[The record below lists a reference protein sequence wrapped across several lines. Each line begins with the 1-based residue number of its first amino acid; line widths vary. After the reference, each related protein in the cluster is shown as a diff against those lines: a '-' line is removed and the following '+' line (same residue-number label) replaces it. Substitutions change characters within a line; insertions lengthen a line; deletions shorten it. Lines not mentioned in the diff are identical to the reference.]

1 MKAIIPILKVVP
13 MYGALGVVV
22 GTVAGLFGVGGG
34 ILMVPAGITIFKREP
49 AVAVGTSLAA
59 IVLIAIAG
67 AYKHHVMG
75 NVDLKLAACMAVG
88 AIVGAWF
95 IGAPLA
101 DKMPGPILKQS
112 FGYFAMCIGFYYTG
126 LPAALWHRLHQ

>member
-1 MKAIIPILKVVP
+1 MGLVVLAG
-13 MYGALGVVV
+13 GAVV
-22 GTVAGLFGVGGG
+22 A
-34 ILMVPAGITIFKREP
+34 
-49 AVAVGTSLAA
+49 AVAVGEVQGLEELAVYEA
-59 IVLIAIAG
+59 FEPCAEGGDGLD
-67 AYKHHVMG
+67 
-75 NVDLKLAACMAVG
+75 VDLKLAACMAVG

-101 DKMPGPILKQS
+101 DKMPGPMLKQS